1 MNKKLV
7 ESPKSFQVACT
18 VMTQIIA
25 AIASGQYGGQSVEVR
40 HLGKYLR
47 RSYEKFK
54 KELREE
60 VGNKLSNDLIEKIV
74 SSSTDIIVNADEG
87 LENYKTLI
95 EELIKEIKSEDFQKA
110 LQEVNKYKSEKEDSK
125 EKNE

>member
-1 MNKKLV
+1 MKYIEEKNIMLIKIFNDNDVTKMNID
-7 ESPKSFQVACT
+7 EE
-18 VMTQIIA
+18 I
-25 AIASGQYGGQSVEVR
+25 SVFDFEA
-40 HLGKYLR
+40 LD
-47 RSYEKFK
+47 
-54 KELREE
+54 
-60 VGNKLSNDLIEKIV
+60 NLIEKIV